1 MQFHLNDTQQL
12 LQDGVRRFLSSEF
25 DSGKSRA
32 IETSADGFSAEVWSQ
47 LKDLGWSSVA
57 VPEAHGGGGLGVLEL
72 CVLAEELGRAAASTP
87 LLISSGMAV
96 ACLKSLA
103 SNPLASDL
111 LKMLAETD
119 DVITVALI
127 DETGR
132 DERTQPKLQ
141 LQPGERSL
149 QISGVKQLVPYASV
163 ARVLLVSTLTTEGE
177 TAIVTV
183 DRETPGVAMRRNQTL
198 GADPL
203 FEVRFDNV
211 VITEDRVLARGDAAA
226 LALDKGLEVTT
237 VLAMAEAVGYCEG
250 IIRVAVEHATVREQ
264 FGQPIGAF
272 QGVSHP
278 LADMRVQTD
287 AFRLLTLEAAWLLD
301 QGRPATLEIASAKVL
316 ANDAVEK
323 ITVDGHRVHGAIG
336 YSKEHDVQ
344 LYTRRGRAFSV
355 AWGDTERQ
363 IERAAVAL
371 GL

>member
-1 MQFHLNDTQQL
+1 
-12 LQDGVRRFLSSEF
+12 
-25 DSGKSRA
+25 
-32 IETSADGFSAEVWSQ
+32 
-47 LKDLGWSSVA
+47 
-57 VPEAHGGGGLGVLEL
+57 
-72 CVLAEELGRAAASTP
+72 
-87 LLISSGMAV
+87 
-96 ACLKSLA
+96 
-103 SNPLASDL
+103 
-111 LKMLAETD
+111 
-119 DVITVALI
+119 
-127 DETGR
+127 
-132 DERTQPKLQ
+132 
-141 LQPGERSL
+141 
-149 QISGVKQLVPYASV
+149 
-163 ARVLLVSTLTTEGE
+163 
-177 TAIVTV
+177 
-183 DRETPGVAMRRNQTL
+183 
-198 GADPL
+198 
-203 FEVRFDNV
+203 
-211 VITEDRVLARGDAAA
+211 
-226 LALDKGLEVTT
+226 
-237 VLAMAEAVGYCEG
+237 MAEAVGYCEG

-344 LYTRRGRAFSV
+344 LYTRRARAFSV